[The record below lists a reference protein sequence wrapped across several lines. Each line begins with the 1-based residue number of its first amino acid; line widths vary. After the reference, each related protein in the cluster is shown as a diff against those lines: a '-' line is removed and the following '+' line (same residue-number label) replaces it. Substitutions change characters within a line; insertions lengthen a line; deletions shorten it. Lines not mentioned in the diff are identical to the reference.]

1 MKDTMTLSTN
11 PILQRFRHF
20 PAACLSLA
28 ACLLLAACSS
38 EEPAASSGPKL
49 DAKDVAVKP
58 EMQGYFTAG
67 KVEAAELS
75 RIVDISGTIQPD
87 ERLVTRIGA
96 SVLGR
101 VTNVLAEVGDRVSTG
116 QPLASLASPE
126 LTQAQVAFLRANASF
141 NQAERAVER
150 AQVLVKADVIG
161 TA

>member
-11 PILQRFRHF
+11 FFIKRHPRFRV
-20 PAACLSLA
+20 AAAATA
-28 ACLLLAACSS
+28 ACLLLTACSS
-38 EEPAASSGPKL
+38 EEPTASSGPKL

-126 LTQAQVAFLRANASF
+126 LTQAQVAFLRAHASF
-141 NQAERAVER
+141 NPVSYTHLTLPTNREV
-150 AQVLVKADVIG
+150 
-161 TA
+161 

>member
-11 PILQRFRHF
+11 LTVKRYPRFRVAV
-20 PAACLSLA
+20 AATAS
-28 ACLLLAACSS
+28 CLLLAACSG

-101 VTNVLAEVGDRVSTG
+101 VTNVLAEVGDRVLTG

-126 LTQAQVAFLRANASF
+126 LTQA
-141 NQAERAVER
+141 
-150 AQVLVKADVIG
+150 
-161 TA
+161 